1 MFSEETMGRLLI
13 VTYEHIGPKMAG
25 PGIRAWEIARAVAGY
40 GLDVTL
46 ATPYPELSGAKN
58 LRVVGFSWDDPLSL
72 EQWIQGADAVMAM
85 GPLLSRVVHWLGR
98 PIAQPVIADL
108 YDISQIEQ
116 ILLFAHA
123 GSYFPMLVDI
133 LTEETLLYL
142 NNGDFFVCATERQ
155 RDFWLGALWMAGR
168 LNASTLSM
176 DPEHWITKV
185 PMGIPDDPPK
195 WNGPVLKGVVPGIG
209 PQDKVVLWM
218 GGIWEWTDPLTLA
231 AAMERVLASRQDV
244 RWVFGALYHYD
255 EHVVPQMSKAARFL
269 GQCQEAGWLGRYVF
283 FLDWIPYAQRGAYLL
298 EADVGI
304 GLHDQPFE
312 SRYAIRARSLDYL
325 WASLPCVLS
334 AGDEMADLLG
344 AHGLAATVPS
354 GDPHAVADA
363 LLQWLNSAPSRSE
376 LERRVQPLQNALRW
390 SAVVRPIVDFLK
402 QPCLAPDA
410 QRARKR
416 IPSLILLRHENDE
429 LRREN
434 DELRQELHH
443 LRIYLEA
450 FRKGRA
456 VRLLNRAYRVFGKT
470 FL

>member
-1 MFSEETMGRLLI
+1 MGKLLI

-40 GLDVTL
+40 GFDVTL

-72 EQWIQGADAVMAM
+72 EQWIQEADAVMAI
-85 GPLLSRVVHWLGR
+85 GPLLSRIVHWLGR
-98 PIAQPVIADL
+98 PIEQPVIADL

-116 ILLFAHA
+116 VLIFAHS
-123 GSYFPMLVDI
+123 GSYFPMLADI
-133 LTEETLLYL
+133 LIEETLLYL

-155 RDFWLGALWMAGR
+155 RDFWLGTLWMAGR

-176 DPEHWITKV
+176 DPERWITKV

-218 GGIWEWTDPLTLA
+218 GGLWDWTDPLTLA
-231 AAMERVLASRQDV
+231 AAIEQVLVCRQDV
-244 RWVFGALYHYD
+244 RWVFGALHHYD
-255 EHVVPQMSKAARFL
+255 EHVVSRMSKAARFL
-269 GQCQEAGWLGRYVF
+269 ERCQEAGWLERYVF

-304 GLHDQPFE
+304 SLHDQPFE
-312 SRYAIRARSLDYL
+312 SRYAIRARLLDYL

-334 AGDEMADLLG
+334 AGDEIADLLG
-344 AHGLAATVPS
+344 AHGLAALVPS
-354 GDPHAVADA
+354 RNPRAVADA
-363 LLQWLNSAPSRSE
+363 LLQLLDSVPSRSE
-376 LERRVQPLQNALRW
+376 LEQRMRPFQDALRW
-390 SAVVRPIVDFLK
+390 SAVVRPIVEFLK
-402 QPCLAPDA
+402 QPYLAPDA

-416 IPSLILLRHENDE
+416 VPSLIRLRHENDE

-434 DELRQELHH
+434 NELRH
-443 LRIYLEA
+443 LQAYLEA
-450 FRKGRA
+450 FRKGRI
-456 VRLLNRAYRVFGKT
+456 VRLLNRVYRVFGKT
-470 FL
+470 FV